1 MLSSTDATRAIAE
14 SIQSFDVEKVALAS
28 AAGRVLR
35 QAACAERDQPP
46 FDRVMMDGIAINFS
60 SLEAGLR
67 RFRIAATQHA
77 GDPRRSLKDTA
88 DCIEVMTGAVL
99 PQNSDCVIPVER
111 LVVENGFASVE
122 DEYETQQYRFIHK
135 QASDYREGTEVL
147 APGNEISP
155 MDIAVIASCGLEQVL
170 VSRLPT
176 VRIISTGNELVAAG
190 QPIDDHQIRL
200 SNGPALVALL
210 QQQGFENCSHDHLAD
225 DVQVLTDRIGASL
238 LEADILILS
247 GGVSMGKAD
256 FVPQVLAELG
266 VEKIFHKISQRPG
279 KPMWFGLSATKRAV
293 FALPGNPVSTL
304 VCARQYV
311 LPALHKAS
319 GRAPRAPE
327 LAELAETILF
337 EAALTNFVPVR
348 LHTRDDGVLI
358 ANPVSTNTSGDF
370 AALSG
375 TDGYIELERES
386 SEFRAGSIVPLHRW
400 DKP

>member
-46 FDRVMMDGIAINFS
+46 FDRVMMDGIAIDFS
-60 SLEAGLR
+60 SLEAGNR

-77 GDPRRSLKDTA
+77 GDPRRSLMDTT

-111 LVVENGFASVE
+111 LSIENGFANVE
-122 DEYETQQYRFIHK
+122 DEYETERFRFIHK

-155 MDIAVIASCGLEQVL
+155 MDIAVIASCGLEQIL

-176 VRIISTGNELVAAG
+176 VRVISTGNELVAAG

-210 QQQGFENCSHDHLAD
+210 QQQGFENCSHDHLVD
-225 DVQVLTDRIGASL
+225 DVKVLTERIGAIL

-256 FVPQVLAELG
+256 YVPQVLADLG
-266 VEKIFHKISQRPG
+266 VEKVFHKISQRPG
-279 KPMWFGLSATKRAV
+279 KPMWFGLSATQRAV
-293 FALPGNPVSTL
+293 FALPGNPVSSL

-311 LPALHKAS
+311 LPALHNAS
-319 GRAPRAPE
+319 GRTPRAPE
-327 LAELAETILF
+327 VAELAETIRF

-348 LHTRDDGVLI
+348 LQIRDDGVQL
-358 ANPVSTNTSGDF
+358 ATPVSTNTSGDF

-375 TDGYIELERES
+375 TDGYIELDREI